1 MGEVTVELD
10 PASVSG
16 SIEARDGMP
25 CAGRL
30 AAVHP
35 EIALAAECGRRGRA
49 STATRC
55 RRPPRS
61 RHSSAAANPAAAM
74 LAVAAVAILKLLG
87 RTGSPPVSLVESRA
101 TGSSPA
107 QRQSSART
115 PRASL
120 SLFILSGRGDPAP
133 PRSLPYE
140 TILVVIVVVVS
151 TYSCSVVRTR
161 LKSTRAASKTT
172 SAVSRRRCVALV
184 SWLHTGGVGDG
195 SKWADGEEEAIDE
208 TTTIPMFFYRLNP
221 CANRPARPLRAS
233 VLSAPLEI
241 ANGVQH
247 MHRAAAGSS
256 VGTAC
261 CVYAPRS

>member
-74 LAVAAVAILKLLG
+74 LAVAVVAILKLLG

-101 TGSSPA
+101 AGSSPA

-120 SLFILSGRGDPAP
+120 PLLNGPSLAGGHGAVKDRHD
-133 PRSLPYE
+133 RSNRVTL
-140 TILVVIVVVVS
+140 
-151 TYSCSVVRTR
+151 
-161 LKSTRAASKTT
+161 
-172 SAVSRRRCVALV
+172 RR
-184 SWLHTGGVGDG
+184 TGGGVYARAGDG
-195 SKWADGEEEAIDE
+195 SSQRDWTGDLSPLGARCPRAGPGGED
-208 TTTIPMFFYRLNP
+208 RGG
-221 CANRPARPLRAS
+221 RPRPFARARQAGRRAS
-233 VLSAPLEI
+233 ETRR
-241 ANGVQH
+241 GG
-247 MHRAAAGSS
+247 AGS
-256 VGTAC
+256 A
-261 CVYAPRS
+261 R